1 MVQGFQDY
9 VGLICILCI
18 FMYIMYIYV
27 YYAQAKLFCE
37 LRKPYEINLFFD
49 IVLTNLTFFT
59 EATNTYYV

>member
-1 MVQGFQDY
+1 
-9 VGLICILCI
+9 
-18 FMYIMYIYV
+18 MYIMYIYV